1 MTIMKISEKYRLKA
15 LECERLGREVSNADF
30 KSAWAAI
37 AFEWHALAAQRAQE
51 VTQDHERWNKKIQWH
66 HIPDT

>member
-15 LECERLGREVSNADF
+15 LECERLGRQVANADF

-37 AFEWHALAAQRAQE
+37 AIEWHALAARRAQE
-51 VTQDHERWNKKIQWH
+51 VSEDRQRLNTRD
-66 HIPDT
+66 